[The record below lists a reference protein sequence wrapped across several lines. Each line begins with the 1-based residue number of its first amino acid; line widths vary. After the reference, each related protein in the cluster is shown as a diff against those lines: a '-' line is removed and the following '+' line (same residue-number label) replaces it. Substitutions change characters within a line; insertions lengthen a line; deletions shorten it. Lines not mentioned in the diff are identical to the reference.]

1 MPRLTILPHRSLC
14 PKGAALDVAPGTTIC
29 DALLAHGIEIEHA
42 CEKSCACATCHVI
55 LREGFDTL
63 PEAGDK
69 EEDQLGEAWGLTLQ
83 SRLACRAVVAD
94 GDLVIEIP
102 KYSLN
107 LAKE

>member
-14 PKGAALDVAPGTTIC
+14 PKGASFDVAPGITIC

-55 LREGFDTL
+55 LREGFDSVDA
-63 PEAGDK
+63 AGDK

-83 SRLACRAVVAD
+83 SRLACRAIVAG

>member
-14 PKGAALDVAPGTTIC
+14 PKGASFDVASGTSIC
-29 DALLAHGIEIEHA
+29 DALLANGIEIEHA
-42 CEKSCACATCHVI
+42 CEKACACATCHVI
-55 LREGFDTL
+55 VREGFDAL
-63 PEAGDK
+63 PEAGER

-83 SRLACRAVVAD
+83 SRLACRAVVAT

-107 LAKE
+107 LARE

>member
-1 MPRLTILPHRSLC
+1 MPELVVLPHPDAC
-14 PKGAALDVAPGTTIC
+14 PDGITFEADKGVSIC
-29 DALLAHGIEIEHA
+29 DNLLAHGVEIEHA

-55 LREGFDTL
+55 LREGFDTIAA
-63 PEAGDK
+63 AGDK

-83 SRLACRAVVAD
+83 SRLACRAVVAND
-94 GDLVIEIP
+94 DLVIEIP

>member
-1 MPRLTILPHRSLC
+1 MPRLTVLPHKSLC
-14 PKGAALDVAPGTTIC
+14 PKGTSFDVASGTTIC

-55 LREGFDTL
+55 VREGFDDL
-63 PEAGDK
+63 PAASER

-83 SRLACRAVVAD
+83 SRLACRATVAD
-94 GDLVIEIP
+94 GDLVVEIP

-107 LAKE
+107 LARE